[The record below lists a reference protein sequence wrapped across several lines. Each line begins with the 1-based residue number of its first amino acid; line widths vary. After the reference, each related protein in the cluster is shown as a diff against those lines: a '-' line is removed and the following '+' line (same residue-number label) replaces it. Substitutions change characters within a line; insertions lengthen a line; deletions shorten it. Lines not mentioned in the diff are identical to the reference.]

1 MKIRWLVLWLFYSTW
16 IGSQDTIAYT
26 KVADELVISATRTAL
41 SFRQIAQTIKS
52 ITAKDLETSM
62 PQTLADALQKT
73 GLIAVQKSQ
82 QGGGSPILHG
92 LEANRIL
99 IVVDGVRMNNLIYRG
114 GHLQNI
120 ITLDPNMVE
129 KTEILFGPASVA
141 YGSDA
146 LGGVVHVIS
155 RKPALG
161 ASKTFQSGVAARYST
176 ANQEKMIHYD
186 GMWSGT
192 RWAALISGSY
202 SDFGDLDGGRQKN
215 GFYNHRYGY
224 RYHYY
229 RFENGKEVLKTN
241 VKPWKQIGSGYW
253 QTDWLGKIRYSPNE
267 TEDHILNL
275 QFSTSSDI
283 PRYDRLTDPDSKTVL
298 RNGDWFYGPQKRMMA
313 SYTGDFQANFP
324 LRLNLNYQKVEESR
338 HNRRAT
344 NLNLQRRFEK
354 VDVLGFDLMHQS
366 GSRGHQLLFGLDGQ
380 YETLRSTA
388 YLENRL
394 NGTRSPLDTRYP
406 AGSNRMFRSGLYGM
420 LTHFVTEK
428 MSLQEG
434 LRIGFTSLNSR
445 FGSREFFN
453 FPFDQVGQTHFTY
466 AGNFGLSFNPGPNTK
481 WGAVIAT
488 GFRAP
493 NVDDLAKVFESTA
506 GVLIVPNDGL
516 RPEKSLSLEVNYT
529 HWGKDRRSSVQLS
542 SYLTY
547 LFDAIVT
554 SPFRYQG
561 SDSIVYDG
569 VKSRVLAN
577 QNKNKARIAGLS
589 LEGRTPVTERMLL
602 QVASALT
609 QGRILQKAGNTPL
622 DHIPPLSG
630 KVGLL
635 YEDKGFNLEF
645 NGLFNGWK
653 RIDQYLLNAED
664 NEAYATPDGIP
675 AWLTINIHTGWHL
688 SDSTRLR
695 LSLENLLDT
704 SYRVFA
710 SGINAPGRNLSIMVK
725 TGF

>member
-1 MKIRWLVLWLFYSTW
+1 MKIRGLVLWLFYSSG
-16 IGSQDTIAYT
+16 ISSQDTIAYIKET
-26 KVADELVISATRTAL
+26 DELVISATRTAL
-41 SFRQIAQTIKS
+41 SLRQIAQTIKS
-52 ITAKDLETSM
+52 ITAKDLEASM
-62 PQTLADALQKT
+62 PQTMADALQKT
-73 GLIAVQKSQ
+73 GLITVQKSQ
-82 QGGGSPILHG
+82 QGGGSPILRG

-99 IVVDGVRMNNLIYRG
+99 IVVDGVRLNNLIYRG

-120 ITLDPNMVE
+120 ITLDPNMLE

-155 RKPALG
+155 RKPALK
-161 ASKTFQSGVAARYST
+161 ATKTLQSGVAARYST

-186 GMWSGT
+186 GSWSSA
-192 RWAALISGSY
+192 RWAALVSGSF
-202 SDFGDLDGGRQKN
+202 SRFGDLDGGRQKN

-229 RFENGKEVLKTN
+229 EFENGKDVLKTN
-241 VKPWKQIGSGYW
+241 AKPWKQVGSGYW
-253 QTDWLGKIRYSPNE
+253 QTDWLGKIRYSPHE
-267 TEDHILNL
+267 AEDHILNL

-283 PRYDRLTDPDSKTVL
+283 PRYDRLTDPDPKTVL
-298 RNGDWFYGPQKRMMA
+298 RNGDWFYGPQKRLLA
-313 SYTGDFQANFP
+313 SYTGEFQTHFP
-324 LRLNLNYQKVEESR
+324 LRVNLNYQQVEESR
-338 HNRRAT
+338 HNRRVDHPD
-344 NLNLQRRFEK
+344 LQRRFEK

-366 GSRGHQLLFGLDGQ
+366 GNSGHQFLFGLDGQ

-394 NGTRSPLDTRYP
+394 NGSQSPLDTRYP
-406 AGSNRMFRSGLYGM
+406 AGSNRMIRSGLYAM
-420 LTHFVTEK
+420 LTQMVSERL
-428 MSLQEG
+428 SLQEG
-434 LRIGFTSLNSR
+434 LRLGLTSLSSK
-445 FGSREFFN
+445 FGTRQFFD
-453 FPFDQVGQTHFTY
+453 FPFDQVRQAHFTY
-466 AGNFGLSFNPGPNTK
+466 SGNFGLSYNPGPNTK

-506 GVLIVPNDGL
+506 GMLIVPNDGL
-516 RPEKSLSLEVNYT
+516 RPEKSLSFEFNYT
-529 HWGKDRRSSVQLS
+529 HWGKDRRSSVQLN

-561 SDSIVYDG
+561 MDSIVYDG
-569 VKSRVLAN
+569 VRSRVLAN
-577 QNKNKARIAGLS
+577 QNKNKARVAGLS
-589 LEGRTPVTERMLL
+589 LEGRTPVTERILL
-602 QVASALT
+602 QVATAMT
-609 QGRILQKAGNTPL
+609 QGRILQKSGNTPL

-630 KVGLL
+630 KAGLL
-635 YEDKGFNLEF
+635 YEENGFSLEF

-653 RIDQYLLNAED
+653 KIDQYLLNAED
-664 NEAYATPDGIP
+664 NEAYATPEGMP
-675 AWLTINIHTGWHL
+675 AWLTINIHTGWQL
-688 SDSTRLR
+688 TESTRIR